1 MANSY
6 FDNASYGVA
15 FLSDVEKPRN
25 LFNQP
30 YTISMDFGTDYLYPL
45 EVYCVNPGDTLNL
58 KSLNAFIRMNPTV
71 APTMDMLYYE
81 QFAFFVPLRQVWS
94 NTKKFFGEQANPD
107 DSTEYVMPYLT
118 GIPST
123 GFAVNSIFDYAGL
136 PPEIPVNNNIHI
148 ISTPFR
154 AMNKIFNR
162 WFRNENLQDSLP
174 DLMGDGP
181 DNINNFSLFK
191 RCKRK
196 DYLTTCLP
204 WTQKG
209 PSVSITIPEFSSPT
223 QVTYKASPMNPT
235 VVVNSAYPHDIFAV
249 GPNAQGLL
257 VGGTSGTGNP
267 ISNPNAGLIGIANNS
282 TNDAKISFISAQYPN
297 SNYVGTTVS
306 SNVPVMSINEF
317 RSAIQTQGFNEI
329 NAMYGTRFPEFI
341 YGHFGVR
348 SSDYRIQDPELL
360 AISSTPLNFSVIP
373 QTSSTD
379 ATTPQ
384 GNLTA
389 YGVFEDD
396 SLHFSKSFEE
406 WGYVIIFANVRA
418 NISYT
423 QRLDRKWTVES
434 PLDYMYPE
442 FANLGFQEVYNYEV
456 CMTGQASDLEV
467 FGYNERYAH
476 ERYKLAGIRGKL
488 RPYVKQSLGVWNL
501 SEVLDGASIALNN
514 AFIQSNTPIDRIM
527 AVQNENPF
535 IGHFTFDLDLISTLP
550 FRGTPATLSRI

>member
-6 FDNASYGVA
+6 YDNASYGVA

-25 LFNQP
+25 LFSQP
-30 YTISMDFGTDYLYPL
+30 YTISMDFSTDYLYPL

-58 KSLNAFIRMNPTV
+58 KSLSAFIRMNPTV

-81 QFAFFVPLRQVWS
+81 QFAFFVPLRQVWA
-94 NTKKFFGEQANPD
+94 NTKKFFGEQASPD
-107 DSTEYVMPYLT
+107 DSTEYVVPYLT
-118 GIPST
+118 GIPAT

-136 PPEIPVNNNIHI
+136 PPEIPVNSNIHI

-154 AMNKIFNR
+154 AMNKIYNR

-181 DNINNFSLFK
+181 DNVSNFSLFK

-196 DYLTTCLP
+196 DYITTCLP

-209 PSVSITIPEFSSPT
+209 PSVSITIPDFSSP
-223 QVTYKASPMNPT
+223 VTGSAYGDGKTLGLTNGAGQMACPVAMNPPQDFLGGYINYT
-235 VVVNSAYPHDIFAV
+235 PKRNTTKSA
-249 GPNAQGLL
+249 
-257 VGGTSGTGNP
+257 GTDFSGTMGV
-267 ISNPNAGLIGIANNS
+267 SQNATKSGLIV
-282 TNDAKISFISAQYPN
+282 SAT
-297 SNYVGTTVS
+297 SVS

-317 RSAIQTQGFNEI
+317 RAAIQTQGFNEI

-406 WGYVIIFANVRA
+406 WGYVIIFANIRA

-434 PLDYMYPE
+434 PLDYMYPD
-442 FANLGFQEVYNYEV
+442 FANLGFQEVYKYEV
-456 CMTGQASDLEV
+456 CMTGAASDLEV

-501 SEVLDGASIALNN
+501 SEVLDGSTIALNN
-514 AFIQSNTPIDRIM
+514 AFIQSNTPINRIM

>member
-6 FDNASYGVA
+6 YDNASYGVA

-30 YTISMDFGTDYLYPL
+30 YTISMDFSTDYLYPL

-136 PPEIPVNNNIHI
+136 PPEIPVNSNIHI

-154 AMNKIFNR
+154 AMNKIYNR

-223 QVTYKASPMNPT
+223 QITYKSGSLSVDRIVDANNPGQ
-235 VVVNSAYPHDIFAV
+235 AYNV
-249 GPNAQGLL
+249 
-257 VGGTSGTGNP
+257 GTGWGSIIAGGSSGNGTVGNP
-267 ISNPNAGLIGIANNS
+267 SLARLGIQNGTGATSLNIAS
-282 TNDAKISFISAQYPN
+282 SGYPN
-297 SNYVGTTVS
+297 SNYVGMTVN

-317 RSAIQTQGFNEI
+317 RAAIQTQGFNEI

-389 YGVFEDD
+389 YGVFDDD

-456 CMTGQASDLEV
+456 CMTGGASDLNV

-501 SEVLDGASIALNN
+501 SEVLNGSTIALNN